1 MVILAGSLLLQIK
14 LSLAGKATIMEE
26 DFDETTADS
35 LFENY
40 EISSISGSDE
50 EDDKESVPYIDYRS
64 RLHGNVRNKLFIQ
77 LQAGERV
84 SVWKCLLLDESECI
98 TFKNDRP
105 IVADDFGSYLTEK
118 EVTEKLKYVLHEPR
132 DSTSLRVVL
141 LARGGHFAGC
151 VFDGNSVVTHKT
163 FHRLDIISEY
173 LILIVKFLGCHHLSL
188 CFCYPMLS
196 Q

>member
-14 LSLAGKATIMEE
+14 LSLAGKGTIMEE
-26 DFDETTADS
+26 DFDETTSDS

-50 EDDKESVPYIDYRS
+50 EDDKQSAPYIDSWS

-84 SVWKCLLLDESECI
+84 SVWKCLLLDESADI
-98 TFKNDRP
+98 TFENDRP
-105 IVADDFGSYLTEK
+105 IVADGFGSYLTEK
-118 EVTEKLKYVLHEPR
+118 EVTEKLKYMLREPR
-132 DSTSLRVVL
+132 DSTCLRVVL

-163 FHRLDIISEY
+163 FHRLDVNSR
-173 LILIVKFLGCHHLSL
+173 ILAINS
-188 CFCYPMLS
+188 
-196 Q
+196 